1 MSQEKKAVSVRV
13 NSELMDEIER
23 VKEDTGMSQSDTTRE
38 LIREG
43 IRAREAEKER
53 EDIKEQ
59 LGQLDE
65 RLREIERHQNRST
78 LSIIIDRILR

>member
-13 NSELMDEIER
+13 NKELMDEIER

-53 EDIKEQ
+53 EDIKER

-65 RLREIERHQNRST
+65 RLREIERHQSRST
-78 LSIIIDRILR
+78 LSIILDRILR